1 MSPPPR
7 ASEPVH
13 SGIGHSPVSGGIFLT
28 GGAIVQALVGFG
40 AQLVLMRLLWPEAFG
55 EFATVLASA
64 SLAQVVLS
72 LRLNVLIIRLSDA
85 ELTEAR
91 RERYRAALV
100 WETLAAATVTLILL
114 ATAGHLSAYAAILV
128 ASLTLAQWTNQAV
141 AFFER
146 TMAYRRIVAVETGSQ
161 IVGHA
166 AAVILVLSGTGAA
179 ALYLRELIVS
189 VLRLGAFA
197 RVGALSRPVIRLPR
211 WVEVRT
217 LAAEVRDLWLDGI
230 LDSGFARIII
240 LTAAGIGGAHGAG
253 IFAQSQRL
261 AIVPHQILSPV
272 ASRLSANLFSRTR
285 DSAARRRLLTGMTL
299 IMLALLL
306 PAAGLAAA
314 YADPLVPLVLGE
326 HWRPAVDIVIA
337 MTGVIVFFP
346 AFELLRAY
354 CVSQRRMR
362 LALAGRALQYAVF
375 LVAAAAATMQAPDPI
390 LVLGGG
396 LSAAYFGA
404 FILLAGGLA
413 LPRLTSGPSAAEPPP
428 GDPERERR

>member
-7 ASEPVH
+7 APESARN
-13 SGIGHSPVSGGIFLT
+13 GTGHSTVSGGIFLT
-28 GGAIVQALVGFG
+28 GGAIVQALAGLG
-40 AQLVLMRLLWPEAFG
+40 AQLILMRLLWPEAFG

-72 LRLNVLIIRLSDA
+72 FRLNVLIIRLSDA
-85 ELTEAR
+85 ELTEDR

-100 WETLAAATVTLILL
+100 WETLAAAAVTLILL
-114 ATAGHLSAYAAILV
+114 ASTDFLSVYAAILV
-128 ASLTLAQWTNQAV
+128 ASLAVAQWTNQAV

-166 AAVILVLSGTGAA
+166 VAVALVLSGAGAA

-197 RVGALSRPVIRLPR
+197 RVGALSHPIVRLPR
-211 WVEVRT
+211 WAEIRT
-217 LAAEVRDLWLDGI
+217 LAAEARGLWVDGI

-253 IFAQSQRL
+253 IFAQSQRM

-285 DSAARRRLLTGMTL
+285 DSAARRRLLTRMTL
-299 IMLALLL
+299 VMLALLL
-306 PAAGLAAA
+306 PAAGLVSA

-326 HWRPAVDIVIA
+326 HWRPAAGIIVA
-337 MTGVIVFFP
+337 MLGVIVFFP

-354 CVSQRRMR
+354 CVSQRRIR
-362 LALAGRALQYAVF
+362 LVLAGRALQYAVF
-375 LVAAAAATMQAPDPI
+375 LTAAAIALRASDPI

-396 LSAAYFGA
+396 LSAAYFSA

-428 GDPERERR
+428 DVPEQEPP